1 MQPIDSNEH
10 PDHLGKIRTW
20 WHPLLARLLDHCL
33 ASGYRVL
40 EEVLVGKLPL
50 RLDILLI
57 RRDAGQLSAA
67 RRQDVDVLLPLLNR
81 FTLIQFK
88 GPTDALQRGD
98 LAQLIGC
105 AFQWHSQQLEPIPHG
120 DMSLVVL
127 APTVNEAV
135 REELQ
140 LFGCR
145 IDAHEPGIFGVSGMP
160 FAMWL
165 VETDVMAERGQP
177 ILSLV
182 SRVFLRDPERIMVQ
196 LTHTGHVDLLC
207 YMLQQVQQFRKLGE
221 DFAMQHKDSEYLG
234 EVEAELRTAVLEA
247 MPPEERL
254 RGLRPEDVLRGL
266 PPEERLRGL
275 PPEERLRG
283 LPPEERLRGLPPN
296 QRLRGVSF
304 DELVLD
310 LSEDQVA
317 ELREALQRRRG
328 G

>member
-1 MQPIDSNEH
+1 MTDIQPTDSDES
-10 PDHLGKIRTW
+10 PEQPGKTRTW
-20 WHPLLARLLDHCL
+20 WHPLLARLLDHAL
-33 ASGYRVL
+33 ATGYRVL

-57 RRDAGQLSAA
+57 RREAGQLSTA
-67 RRQDVDVLLPLLNR
+67 RRQDVDILLPLLNR

-105 AFQWHSQQLEPIPHG
+105 AFLWLSQQAERIPHS
-120 DMSLVVL
+120 DISLMVL
-127 APTVNEAV
+127 APTVNEAA
-135 REELQ
+135 RDELQ
-140 LFGCR
+140 LLGCR
-145 IDAHEPGIFGVSGMP
+145 FEEREPGIFGVSGLP
-160 FAMWL
+160 FTLWL

-182 SRVFLRDPERIMVQ
+182 SRVFLRDRERIIDQ

-207 YMLQQVQQFRKLGE
+207 YALQQVQQFRKLGE
-221 DFAMQHKDSEYLG
+221 DFSMQHKDSEYLG
-234 EVEAELRTAVLEA
+234 EVEAGLRTAVLEA
-247 MPPEERL
+247 I
-254 RGLRPEDVLRGL
+254 
-266 PPEERLRGL
+266 
-275 PPEERLRG
+275 
-283 LPPEERLRGLPPN
+283 PPEERLRGLPPN

-317 ELREALQRRRG
+317 QLREALARRSG
-328 G
+328 S